1 MKNDRQP
8 LTPKQLIVLQL
19 SAQGYAGKEIAEK
32 LQVSLKT
39 VQMRK
44 VAIFDK
50 LKAKNMPHAVWIGVK
65 RGLLT

>member
-1 MKNDRQP
+1 MIRP

-19 SAQGYAGKEIAEK
+19 SAEGYVGKEIAEK

-44 VAIFDK
+44 AALFHK
-50 LKAKNMPHAVWIGVK
+50 LKAKNMPHAVWIGVT